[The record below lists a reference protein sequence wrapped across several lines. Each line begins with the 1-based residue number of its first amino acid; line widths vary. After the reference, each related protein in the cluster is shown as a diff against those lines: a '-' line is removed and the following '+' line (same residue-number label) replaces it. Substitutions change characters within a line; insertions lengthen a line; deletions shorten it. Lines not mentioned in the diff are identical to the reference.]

1 MGLMSFRIYLAIM
14 SVATL
19 ASWLAWVIVVLNT
32 NPFETSAL
40 GFVLFYIT
48 LLMGLVGTLTLAGLS
63 YRVVVLK
70 RHDVLMREVR
80 VSFRHAVLLSAIAVF
95 ALGLSAYGLL
105 KWWAVL
111 ALVVVMLLVEY
122 FFLVKEESRR
132 V

>member
-1 MGLMSFRIYLAIM
+1 MSFRIYLALM

-19 ASWLAWVIVVLNT
+19 ASWLAWVVVVLNT
-32 NPFETSAL
+32 NPFETSTL

-48 LLMGLVGTLTLAGLS
+48 LLLGLIGTLTLAGLS
-63 YRVVVLK
+63 YRVLVLK

-80 VSFRHAVLLSAIAVF
+80 VSFRHAVLLSIIAVL

-105 KWWAVL
+105 KWWAVSG
-111 ALVVVMLLVEY
+111 LVVVMLITEY
-122 FFLVKEESRR
+122 VFLIKEESHR